1 MNIFL
6 RNENNFV
13 DEVILLEGLLDLDL
27 EAAPHEPVSDEGHGG
42 LVHPRGGVAVGHAH
56 VHDHALLQHPA
67 SSLLVLSHLRLY
79 DKHKTGVKPW

>member
-6 RNENNFV
+6 WNENNFV
-13 DEVILLEGLLDLDL
+13 DEVILLEGLLYLHL
-27 EAAPHEPVSDEGHGG
+27 EAAPYEPVSNEGHGG

-79 DKHKTGVKPW
+79 AC